1 MGMKTKTWKSVV
13 SCTTFLHLGASLR
26 SPRLEFPTAGGFLMG
41 SNRTDRVFP
50 LREKRKRPEREKK
63 EADKKKP
70 KFPDFGINSRP

>member
-1 MGMKTKTWKSVV
+1 
-13 SCTTFLHLGASLR
+13 
-26 SPRLEFPTAGGFLMG
+26 MG